1 MAVGD
6 DFDIPDTG
14 AVFTFGK
21 SRFADNV
28 PSKFWIKNDVVVEI
42 ACGDEHTAVITE
54 TGRLFMIGS
63 NDMGQLGLGSTKTV
77 HKPSCVKALKP
88 EKALHVAC
96 GRAHTIVACG
106 SGKVFCWGYNG
117 DGQLGTDDQIDHQS
131 PVLVMTLE
139 NSPVAVAAGSAHSV
153 VLADTG
159 ELYVWGSNA
168 EGQLGLDS
176 EEVFTPTVLTLPEH
190 VVGIACGYY
199 HTVAITESGQTY
211 TWGDTDH
218 GKLGLAEDELLS
230 HRQPQPVILP
240 EKIVQIAAGSAHTL
254 FLSESGAVYSCGLG
268 NSGELGQGG
277 GRLESW
283 LPQLVNEP
291 SSHTVVS
298 ISAGGN
304 HSAAITDCGYLLTW
318 GCGRHGKLCQGEE
331 NFASQFCP
339 LVVRRLRHISVIL
352 VGCGGCHTMVLGY
365 RRVEAG
371 EGAVEDENNE
381 IPEPNTTS
389 SARARRRLGD
399 IQADD
404 NPVGVLPPLKSAG
417 LPPIK
422 HTVLPTVPDTEAV
435 IEQYEEQDQPEEG
448 EPHTVKVSADEA
460 FNGVSA
466 EESDTQS
473 EEKES
478 ESDTVEEEE
487 SKKEIQP
494 EKKGNRLTRFFSGLG
509 RKKPSPTIKD
519 LDDADVESP
528 TVPVS
533 PESQEHPVEEDAE
546 LESIEGTHNEGR
558 EALEAPIE
566 AFTTE
571 VQSQDEEITS
581 SLSENK
587 SDHKRSKAC
596 VII

>member
-96 GRAHTIVACG
+96 GRAHTLVACG
-106 SGKVFCWGYNG
+106 SGKVYCWGFNG
-117 DGQLGTDDQIDHQS
+117 DGQLGTNDQSDRQS
-131 PVLVMTLE
+131 PVLVMSLE
-139 NSPVAVAAGSAHSV
+139 NPPIAVAAGSAHSV

-159 ELYVWGSNA
+159 ELYVWGSNT

-176 EEVFTPTVLTLPEH
+176 EEVFMPTLLTLPEH

-199 HTVAITESGQTY
+199 HTVAITESGEAY

-218 GKLGLAEDELLS
+218 GKLGLAEDQLLS

-240 EKIVQIAAGSAHTL
+240 EKIVQVAAGSAHTL

-268 NSGELGQGG
+268 SSGELGQGG

-283 LPQLVNEP
+283 VPQLVNEP

-304 HSAAITDCGYLLTW
+304 HSAAITDCGYLLSW

-331 NFASQFCP
+331 NFASQFSP
-339 LVVRRLRHISVIL
+339 IVVRRLRHISVIL

-371 EGAVEDENNE
+371 EATVEDENNE
-381 IPEPNTTS
+381 VPEQNTTS

-399 IQADD
+399 
-404 NPVGVLPPLKSAG
+404 GVLPPLKSAG

-435 IEQYEEQDQPEEG
+435 VEQYEEQDQPDEG
-448 EPHTVKVSADEA
+448 EPHIVKVNADDA
-460 FNGVSA
+460 FNGMSA

-473 EEKES
+473 EEKED
-478 ESDTVEEEE
+478 ESDTVEEDE
-487 SKKEIQP
+487 SKKQNQP

-509 RKKPSPTIKD
+509 RKKNTPSIKD
-519 LDDADVESP
+519 SDDADVESP

-533 PESQEHPVEEDAE
+533 PESGEHLVEEDAE
-546 LESIEGTHNEGR
+546 LESIEGTNNE
-558 EALEAPIE
+558 ETVAVEAPIE
-566 AFTTE
+566 AFTTD
-571 VQSQDEEITS
+571 VKSRDEEINS
-581 SLSENK
+581 SLSGSK